1 MGYSRFA
8 GWQNDSEVYS
18 ENQIRAVLTELN
30 LDVVGETEHDLQ
42 VLCPFHHNTGSPAF
56 TINRN
61 TGLWCCHNPACAERG
76 NLESLVFKRQGGTY
90 QDAKRT
96 VNRLYTKVDYV
107 KIIEDVPAP
116 DLVAFDQGLIDRLRS
131 QFPLS
136 PGHKYMNGRGF
147 NDETLRHFNVGYS
160 DVRNSVVVPMYADD
174 GMPLGFVGRSITGKS
189 FQNSFGLPKS
199 KSLWNIHNAKKNSGS
214 IIVVESSFDA
224 MMVHQAGYPNVVA
237 ALGGSLSQHQVKQL
251 ERYAETVIVMTDND
265 KPGRALGEKI
275 QERVR
280 RRVQWACIGED
291 LYPRGVKDATDMTE
305 AEIRQVLLNT
315 KSYVEY
321 CEIMETW

>member
-1 MGYSRFA
+1 M
-8 GWQNDSEVYS
+8 
-18 ENQIRAVLTELN
+18 
-30 LDVVGETEHDLQ
+30 GETEHDLQ

-56 TINRN
+56 TISRN

-76 NLESLVFKRQGGTY
+76 NLESLVLKRQGGTY
-90 QDAKRT
+90 QDAKRM

-107 KIIEDVPAP
+107 KIIEDVGAP
-116 DLVAFDQGLIDRLRS
+116 ELIEFDNELIERLARD
-131 QFPLS
+131 FPGS
-136 PGHKYMNGRGF
+136 PGNEYMNGRGF
-147 NDETLRHFNVGYS
+147 TDETLSFFNVGFS
-160 DVRNSVVVPMYADD
+160 SLRQAVTVPMYADD
-174 GMPLGFVGRSITGKS
+174 GMPLGFVGRQIVGKR
-189 FQNSFGLPKS
+189 FENSYGLPKS
-199 KSLWNIHNAKKNSGS
+199 KSLWNIQNAKRNSGS

-224 MMVHQAGYPNVVA
+224 MKIHQAGYPNVVA
-237 ALGGSLSQHQVKQL
+237 ALGGSLSQHHVKQL

-265 KPGRALGEKI
+265 KAGRALGEKI

-280 RRVQWACIGED
+280 RRIQWACIGEE

-321 CEIMETW
+321 CEIMDAW